1 LYFLNRPE
9 SKKKPYGLYS
19 SGLGVSFSFDPL
31 FSNPTDPK
39 WQMFAKEYNSLAIK
53 TLGGKPSP
61 IQTQWLKPDELVI
74 PKKLAHPR
82 FTTAYY
88 LQFLG

>member
-1 LYFLNRPE
+1 
-9 SKKKPYGLYS
+9 
-19 SGLGVSFSFDPL
+19 
-31 FSNPTDPK
+31 
-39 WQMFAKEYNSLAIK
+39 MFAKEYNSLAIK

-61 IQTQWLKPDELVI
+61 IQTQWLKPDDLVI

-88 LQFLG
+88 SQFLG